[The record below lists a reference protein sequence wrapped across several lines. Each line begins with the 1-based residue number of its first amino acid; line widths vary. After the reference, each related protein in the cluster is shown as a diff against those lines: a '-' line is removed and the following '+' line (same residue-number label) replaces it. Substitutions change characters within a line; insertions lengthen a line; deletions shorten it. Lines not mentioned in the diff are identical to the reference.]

1 MRPSVSDAPP
11 HLEHTPRSGGG
22 AIQRTEIG
30 PADSH
35 PLYTHRQQVPRQII
49 PVTLKRDFFY
59 IIGNFQ
65 RYQGTGARV
74 THNRC
79 LGTPTRPAASQ
90 ISLAIQA
97 LGLKGSSARS
107 STSSSPVKLKRLHA
121 SMRAVEL
128 YVSPLLRQCKSPP
141 SDPPHTLSSIVIAA
155 AAIAFGVVVAPL
167 VLAIARCRRA
177 SSAHSHTHSHFE
189 RQSPC

>member
-30 PADSH
+30 PADSP

-65 RYQGTGARV
+65 RYQGTGAIV

-97 LGLKGSSARS
+97 LISQ
-107 STSSSPVKLKRLHA
+107 KLDLIKPRETKAAPRLLP
-121 SMRAVEL
+121 AVEI

-141 SDPPHTLSSIVIAA
+141 SHSSRTPSSIVGAAAAIGVFLAIAA
-155 AAIAFGVVVAPL
+155 AAP
-167 VLAIARCRRA
+167 RRLIP
-177 SSAHSHTHSHFE
+177 T
-189 RQSPC
+189 PTPI